1 MHVVMIREEDIDED
15 FDKNTQDVKIDGVRI
30 LFKKENTDSAIKKAM
45 FLKDKGYKIF
55 LQPATVTDYSI
66 DEFKYLIELTNEVN
80 PYAFYIVDTLGIL
93 QKAELLKLFNIADKN
108 LAPDIAIGFHSHNNL
123 QLAFSNALALL
134 DVATERE
141 IIIDSSVFGMGR
153 GAGNLCTELLMQE
166 LNTRYGEK
174 YDLEPI
180 FKIYDEHLK
189 DIYEKTSWGYSM
201 PLFISA
207 KHKCHPNYA
216 IHLDKLGLSSSEI
229 DKILSNIPAEK
240 KSVFDQ
246 NYMQKL
252 YDEYINQKR
261 QYDCIAFD
269 LDGTLIDSAEG
280 VLNAIRY
287 VEKELQL
294 TPLDENQLKSC
305 IGPPLKH
312 TYGVVHQ
319 LSGEDL
325 ENAIYLHKKYMSEKG
340 YKEAK
345 LYNGVDEMLKSLKAH
360 GKKLAVATLKQEAI
374 AKQTLTHLGISHYF
388 DLILGQNPTESLKK
402 ANLLT
407 QIKKE
412 LLPQRLVLVGD
423 SKFDEEA
430 ANATNT
436 DFIAVTYG
444 YGFAPDI
451 NTDAV
456 KAIKL
461 CRNTSGVKVCF
472 N

>member
-66 DEFKYLIELTNEVN
+66 DKFKYLIELTNEVN
-80 PYAFYIVDTLGIL
+80 PYAFYIVDTLGRL
-93 QKAELLKLFNIADKN
+93 QKDELLKLFNIADKN

-123 QLAFSNALALL
+123 QLAFSNALVLL
-134 DVATERE
+134 DVDTERE
-141 IIIDSSVFGMGR
+141 IIIDSSVLGMGR

-374 AKQTLTHLGISHYF
+374 AK
-388 DLILGQNPTESLKK
+388 
-402 ANLLT
+402 
-407 QIKKE
+407 
-412 LLPQRLVLVGD
+412 
-423 SKFDEEA
+423 
-430 ANATNT
+430 
-436 DFIAVTYG
+436 
-444 YGFAPDI
+444 
-451 NTDAV
+451 
-456 KAIKL
+456 
-461 CRNTSGVKVCF
+461 
-472 N
+472 

>member
-1 MHVVMIREEDIDED
+1 MMIDYGSCVSDALPDHIAGNIDTLRVCFHKKDVENAMRLSKTL
-15 FDKNTQDVKIDGVRI
+15 KN
-30 LFKKENTDSAIKKAM
+30 
-45 FLKDKGYKIF
+45 KGYKVFI
-55 LQPATVTDYSI
+55 QPMVTASYSE
-66 DEFKYLIELTNEVN
+66 DELVSLITKANEMSAD
-80 PYAFYIVDTLGIL
+80 AFYLVDSHGTMN
-93 QKAELLKLFNIADKN
+93 KDELLKLFNIADKN

-123 QLAFSNALALL
+123 QLAFSNALTLL
-134 DVATERE
+134 DVDTERE

-189 DIYEKTSWGYSM
+189 DIYEKASWGYSM

-229 DKILSNIPAEK
+229 DKILSNISSKK
-240 KSVFDQ
+240 KSVF
-246 NYMQKL
+246 NKGYMQKL

-294 TPLDENQLKSC
+294 TPLDEQRLKLC
-305 IGPPLKH
+305 IGPPLKY

-319 LSGEDL
+319 LSGETL
-325 ENAIYLHKKYMSEKG
+325 EKAVSLHKEYMSEKG

-345 LYNGVDEMLKSLKAH
+345 LYDGVEEMLKSLKAR
-360 GKKLAVATLKQEAI
+360 GKKLAVATLKQESI
-374 AKQTLTHLGISHYF
+374 AKQTLSHLGIGHYF